1 MKAIKNP
8 LLSAEVSKFS
18 KVSNTQPDVCVDT
31 SLSHNSFKF
40 LSGTAETEPV
50 MLSTQNMKML
60 GILEDLKNTANANFT
75 GCEHKYNTYG
85 SRMKGYLSYFCSDTV
100 FNLYNKVVTEDEIKA
115 L

>member
-1 MKAIKNP
+1 M
-8 LLSAEVSKFS
+8 SAEVSKFS

-31 SLSHNSFKF
+31 SLSHSSFKF

-50 MLSTQNMKML
+50 MLSRQNIKML

-75 GCEHKYNTYG
+75 GCEHNTYG
-85 SRMKGYLSYFCSDTV
+85 SRMKGYLSYFCLDTV
-100 FNLYNKVVTEDEIKA
+100 FNLYSKVVTEDEIKA